1 MRISDWSSDVCSS
14 DLPHEGRDAA
24 YCRKYV
30 QAIRQMIHFTCHCR
44 TQGSGETVT
53 GAVTI
58 NDVSL
63 GRAAPF
69 RHACGKDLC
78 TGQFRPAVQMLK
90 SVDIVA
96 FPEILFELVRCL
108 LGARPFEGEAQ
119 DDSPGP
125 DPGTQQS
132 QHDHLHH
139 DISLQDRKTAG

>member
-1 MRISDWSSDVCSS
+1 
-14 DLPHEGRDAA
+14 
-24 YCRKYV
+24 
-30 QAIRQMIHFTCHCR
+30 MIHFTCHCR

-78 TGQFRPAVQMLK
+78 TGQFRPAVQIVK

-108 LGARPFEGEAQ
+108 LGARQFEGEAQ

-125 DPGTQQS
+125 DAGKQQS
-132 QHDHLHH
+132 RSEEHTSELQSLMRISYAVFCLKKKKQSTTLTQAQVLHL
-139 DISLQDRKTAG
+139 

>member
-53 GAVTI
+53 GAVPI

-78 TGQFRPAVQMLK
+78 TGQLRPALPLVN
-90 SVDIVA
+90 SVATVP
-96 FPEILFELVRCL
+96 FPATLFHLVR
-108 LGARPFEGEAQ
+108 
-119 DDSPGP
+119 
-125 DPGTQQS
+125 
-132 QHDHLHH
+132 
-139 DISLQDRKTAG
+139 SLPPAPPLPPPPTT

>member
-1 MRISDWSSDVCSS
+1 M
-14 DLPHEGRDAA
+14 
-24 YCRKYV
+24 
-30 QAIRQMIHFTCHCR
+30 IRRPPRSTR
-44 TQGSGETVT
+44 TDTLFPYTTLFRSQGSGETVT

-78 TGQFRPAVQMLK
+78 TGQFRPAVQIVK

-108 LGARPFEGEAQ
+108 LGARQFEIGRA
-119 DDSPGP
+119 
-125 DPGTQQS
+125 
-132 QHDHLHH
+132 HV
-139 DISLQDRKTAG
+139 